1 MLNVDR
7 SDEPE
12 TLTGREI
19 HLVRQ
24 HLDEITENH
33 LFAGRKRTQEFLRLI
48 VDRAIERDFESLRE
62 RMIGAKMFGRPIG
75 YDTGNDAVVRVK
87 ANEVRK
93 RLAEFYAQA
102 EVPQPVRIDL
112 PSGSY
117 VPRFHFAAQK
127 AEPGLAAQAPGL
139 AAQAPGRAAQTPGR
153 AAERAEATAAAAVFE
168 AAHEAH
174 PEEIGGE
181 QVEHAGPHPG
191 SGVSEVPQH
200 VERRNR
206 LHWRVFA
213 GALLA
218 LTVVVVVGYLL
229 FIRYG
234 RPQERAGIRSIAVLP
249 LENLL
254 GDPAQAYFADGM
266 TEELINDLGQVST
279 IRVISL
285 TSSMSYKGTK
295 KTLPEIARE
304 LGVDGVVEGGVLREG
319 KNVRIS
325 TQLWDVKQDRLIWS
339 QSYLRD
345 FSSGQAWQGDVAQAI
360 AREISVKL
368 TPQEQAR
375 LARRRPASPEA
386 EDLYLQ
392 GVLRANADDCAAATK
407 FFDQSIEKDP
417 NYAPVHAALAR
428 CFDRMGESGKMDYR
442 LAFYRQKEEA
452 IKAIQLDDSL
462 PEGHAELST
471 AAMTLDWDWATADK
485 ELRRALEL
493 NPNSV
498 DIHEK
503 LAFFLSRTG
512 HPQEAVAEVER
523 GVDLDP
529 VYQGSFHSEG
539 FIYYYSRQYDK
550 ALDVI
555 QTVHNLGITP
565 VDWSFLLGDVYLEK
579 GMYAE
584 SIAQFS
590 KVGDDPHALGH
601 LGNAYARS
609 GQVAAAK
616 KIIQQLQEHLRSGDV
631 GRYEIGIIYSGLGDK
646 QQAFKWLEES
656 YSAHDVGLLFLKIDP
671 CVDPLRSDPRF
682 SDLERR
688 VHLIP

>member
-1 MLNVDR
+1 MLNIDQTGGT
-7 SDEPE
+7 EA
-12 TLTGREI
+12 LTAREI
-19 HLVRQ
+19 QLVRE
-24 HLDEITENH
+24 HLDEITESH

-48 VDRAIERDFESLRE
+48 VERALEGDFESLRE
-62 RMIGAKMFGRPIG
+62 RMIGASMFGRPIG

-93 RLAEFYAQA
+93 RLAQFYSEAQGRT
-102 EVPQPVRIDL
+102 PVRIDI

-117 VPRFHFAAQK
+117 VPRFHFDSPV
-127 AEPGLAAQAPGL
+127 AEPERASQGHETLADADHAEGASLAAKIPPQPPPELAIRELIETPSQLPGAPVSKGPQP
-139 AAQAPGRAAQTPGR
+139 AGPGKRPSWQIP
-153 AAERAEATAAAAVFE
+153 AVF
-168 AAHEAH
+168 
-174 PEEIGGE
+174 IF
-181 QVEHAGPHPG
+181 
-191 SGVSEVPQH
+191 
-200 VERRNR
+200 
-206 LHWRVFA
+206 LLTILFA
-213 GALLA
+213 
-218 LTVVVVVGYLL
+218 TGYLL
-229 FIRYG
+229 LNHRSKA
-234 RPQERAGIRSIAVLP
+234 QEGGGIRSIAVLP

-279 IRVISL
+279 LRVISL

-295 KTLPEIARE
+295 KTLPVIAKE

-325 TQLWDVKQDRLIWS
+325 TQLFDVKEDRLIWS
-339 QSYLRD
+339 QSYIRD

-360 AREISVKL
+360 AKEISVKL

-375 LARRRPASPEA
+375 LTRRRPANPEA

-392 GVLRANADDCAAATK
+392 GVLKANADDCAVATK
-407 FFDQSIEKDP
+407 YFVQSIEKDP

-462 PEGHAELST
+462 PEGHAELSS
-471 AAMTLDWDWATADK
+471 AAMTLDWDWATAEK

-503 LAFFLSRTG
+503 LAFFFSRTG
-512 HPQEAVAEVER
+512 HPREAVAEVER
-523 GVDLDP
+523 GVELDP

-555 QTVHNLGITP
+555 QTVHNLDITP

-579 GMYAE
+579 GMYAQ
-584 SIAQFS
+584 SIAEFS

-601 LGNAYARS
+601 LGDAYARA
-609 GQVAAAK
+609 GQTAAAK
-616 KIIQQLQEHLRSGDV
+616 KVIQRLQEHLRSGDV
-631 GRYEIGIIYSGLGDK
+631 GRYEIALVYAGLGDK
-646 QQAFKWLEES
+646 EQAFKWLEEA

-671 CVDPLRSDPRF
+671 CVDPLRTDPRF
-682 SDLERR
+682 ADLERR
-688 VHLIP
+688 VHLTP

>member
-1 MLNVDR
+1 MLN
-7 SDEPE
+7 SNQSGGIE
-12 TLTGREI
+12 TLTAREI

-24 HLDEITENH
+24 HLNEITESH
-33 LFAGRKRTQEFLRLI
+33 LFAGRKRTQEFLQLI
-48 VDRAIERDFESLRE
+48 VERALEGDFDSLRE
-62 RMIGAKMFGRPIG
+62 RMIGAKMFGRPVG

-93 RLAEFYAQA
+93 RLAQFYAEA
-102 EVPQPVRIDL
+102 EGLRPVRIDI
-112 PSGSY
+112 PNGSY
-117 VPRFHFAAQK
+117 VPKFHFELPGGQPEPPSHNPETAVHTPEPPYQTAK
-127 AEPGLAAQAPGL
+127 APLPTSSGLATATRIEAPAPHLDAHASNDPQPPEPGKRPSWQIP
-139 AAQAPGRAAQTPGR
+139 
-153 AAERAEATAAAAVFE
+153 TA
-168 AAHEAH
+168 
-174 PEEIGGE
+174 
-181 QVEHAGPHPG
+181 
-191 SGVSEVPQH
+191 S
-200 VERRNR
+200 
-206 LHWRVFA
+206 LM
-213 GALLA
+213 ALIIMIA
-218 LTVVVVVGYLL
+218 IGYLL
-229 FIRYG
+229 LTHHNKQQDGG
-234 RPQERAGIRSIAVLP
+234 RIRSIAVLP

-279 IRVISL
+279 LRVISL

-295 KTLPEIARE
+295 KTLPAIARE

-325 TQLWDVKQDRLIWS
+325 TQLFDVKEDRLIWS
-339 QSYLRD
+339 QSYIRD

-360 AREISVKL
+360 AKEISVKL

-375 LARRRPASPEA
+375 LARRRPLNPEA

-392 GVLRANADDCAAATK
+392 GVLKANADDCAAAAK
-407 FFDQSIEKDP
+407 YFDQSIEKDP

-471 AAMTLDWDWATADK
+471 AAMTLDWDWATAER

-550 ALDVI
+550 ALDVS
-555 QTVHNLGITP
+555 QTVHNLDITP

-579 GMYAE
+579 GMYAQ
-584 SIAQFS
+584 SIAEFS

-601 LGNAYARS
+601 LGDAYARA
-609 GQVAAAK
+609 GQTAAAK
-616 KIIQQLQEHLRSGDV
+616 KIIQRLQEHLRSGDV
-631 GRYEIGIIYSGLGDK
+631 GRYEIALVYAGLGDK
-646 QQAFKWLEES
+646 EQAFKWLEES
-656 YSAHDVGLLFLKIDP
+656 YRAHDVGLLFLKIDP

-682 SDLERR
+682 ADLERR